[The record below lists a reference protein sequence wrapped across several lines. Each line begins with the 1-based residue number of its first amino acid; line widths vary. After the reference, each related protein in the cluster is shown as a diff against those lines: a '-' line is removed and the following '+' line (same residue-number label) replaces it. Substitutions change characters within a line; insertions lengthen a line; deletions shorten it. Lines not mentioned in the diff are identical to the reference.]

1 MWFDRGS
8 NSIVKE
14 RDICMPIPLG
24 EARMVA
30 VIGAGGKTTT
40 LGLLAQA
47 HRNKRVLLTTTTHI
61 RPFSSDICQRLLCDP
76 TSQELEAAL
85 SLPGVTCAGAQKGT
99 HKLSALSNERMELAR
114 TKAQLVIYEAD
125 GARMLPLKLHR
136 SFEPVIL
143 PHTDLCI
150 VVAGLSA
157 LGHAVQD
164 CVHCYHL
171 HSHWAQHPQLLVD
184 EEVVLHC
191 IQDAMQA
198 GGLPLEKYHVLLNQ
212 ADTPQ
217 QAKAA
222 VRLRDTL
229 AAQGISCTI
238 RPAP

>member
-1 MWFDRGS
+1 
-8 NSIVKE
+8 
-14 RDICMPIPLG
+14 MPIPMG
-24 EARMVA
+24 AARTVA

-47 HRNKRVLLTTTTHI
+47 HRTQRVLLTTTTHI
-61 RPFSSDICQRLLCDP
+61 RPFSPEICQRLLCDP
-76 TSQELEAAL
+76 TPQALEEAL
-85 SLPGVTCAGAQKGT
+85 SLPGVTCAGAQEGS
-99 HKLSALSNERMELAR
+99 HKLSALSPELMELAR
-114 TKAQLVIYEAD
+114 KKAQLVIYEAD
-125 GARMLPLKLHR
+125 GARRLPLKLHR

-150 VVAGLSA
+150 VAAGLSA

-171 HSHWAQHPQLLVD
+171 HPHWAQHPQLLVD

-191 IQDAMQA
+191 IQDAMQT
-198 GGLPLEKYHVLLNQ
+198 GGLPINKYHVLLNQ

-217 QAKAA
+217 QVQAA
-222 VRLRDTL
+222 LRLQNTL
-229 AAQGISCTI
+229 TAQGIPCTI

>member
-1 MWFDRGS
+1 
-8 NSIVKE
+8 
-14 RDICMPIPLG
+14 MPIPLG
-24 EARMVA
+24 AARTVA

-40 LGLLAQA
+40 LGLLARA
-47 HRNKRVLLTTTTHI
+47 HRTQRVLLTTTTHI
-61 RPFSSDICQRLLCDP
+61 RPFSSEICQRLLCDP
-76 TSQELEAAL
+76 TPQALEEAL
-85 SLPGVTCAGAQKGT
+85 SLPGVTCAGAQEGS
-99 HKLSALSNERMELAR
+99 HKLSALSPELMELAR
-114 TKAQLVIYEAD
+114 KKAQLVVYEAD

-171 HSHWAQHPQLLVD
+171 HPHWAQHPQLLVD

-191 IQDAMQA
+191 IHDAMQT
-198 GGLPLEKYHVLLNQ
+198 GGLPMNKYHVLLNQ

-217 QAKAA
+217 QVQAA
-222 VRLRDTL
+222 LRLQNTL
-229 AAQGISCTI
+229 TAQGIPCTI

>member
-1 MWFDRGS
+1 
-8 NSIVKE
+8 
-14 RDICMPIPLG
+14 MPIPLG
-24 EARMVA
+24 AARTVA

-47 HRNKRVLLTTTTHI
+47 HRTKRVLLTTTTHI
-61 RPFSSDICQRLLCDP
+61 RPFSPEICQRLLCDP
-76 TSQELEAAL
+76 TPQALEEAL
-85 SLPGVTCAGAQKGT
+85 SLPGVTCAGAQEGS
-99 HKLSALSNERMELAR
+99 HKLSALSPELMELAR
-114 TKAQLVIYEAD
+114 EKAQLVVYEAD

-171 HSHWAQHPQLLVD
+171 HPHWAQHPHLPVD

-198 GGLPLEKYHVLLNQ
+198 GGLPMEKYHVLLNQ
-212 ADTPQ
+212 VDTPQ
-217 QAKAA
+217 QVQAA
-222 VRLRDTL
+222 LRLQNILT
-229 AAQGISCTI
+229 AQGVPCTI